1 MKKLA
6 VIYWSG
12 TGNTEQMAV
21 AVADGAKGNEGVS
34 VELIAVNNANKNNVI
49 EADAVALGCP
59 SMGDEVLEETEME
72 PFVATLQAAELTGKP
87 LALFGSYGWGDGQWM
102 RDWEERMKGLGAL
115 LVADGLIL
123 QESPDEQGIG
133 SCKELGSTL
142 AQAAV
147 KE

>member
-1 MKKLA
+1 MKKIA

-21 AVADGAKGNEGVS
+21 AVADGAKNNDGVS
-34 VELIAVNNANKNNVI
+34 VELIAVNNASKNNVL

-72 PFVATLQAAELTGKP
+72 PFVETLQSAELAGKP
-87 LALFGSYGWGDGQWM
+87 LALFGSYGWGNGQWM
-102 RDWEERMKGLGAL
+102 RDWVERMKGLGAL
-115 LVADGLIL
+115 LVADGLIV
-123 QESPDEQGIG
+123 QENPNDEGI
-133 SCKELGSTL
+133 SLCKELGAKL
-142 AQAAV
+142 ALSSA

>member
-1 MKKLA
+1 MKKIV

-12 TGNTEQMAV
+12 TGNTEQMAG
-21 AVADGAKGNEGVS
+21 AVADGAKNNEGVS
-34 VELIAVNNANKNNVI
+34 VELLAVSNASKNHVL

-72 PFVATLQAAELTGKP
+72 PFVKTIQAAEVAGKP

-102 RDWEERMKGLGAL
+102 ADWVERMKGLGAV
-115 LVADGLIL
+115 LVADGLIV
-123 QESPDEQGIG
+123 QELPSEDGLNL
-133 SCKELGSTL
+133 CKELGRKL
-142 AQAAV
+142 CLAAV

>member
-21 AVADGAKGNEGVS
+21 AVADGAKNNDGVS
-34 VELIAVNNANKNNVI
+34 VELIAVNNASKNTVL
-49 EADAVALGCP
+49 EADAIALGCP

-72 PFVATLQAAELTGKP
+72 PFVTTLQAAELTGKP

-102 RDWEERMKGLGAL
+102 RDWEERMKGLGAQ
-115 LVADGLIL
+115 LVAGGLVV
-123 QESPDEQGIG
+123 QESPDEQGL
-133 SCKELGSTL
+133 SLCKELGVKL
-142 AQAAV
+142 AQASG